1 MKFLLTISIAMT
13 VSLRW
18 PFGESSRP
26 RTRIHSPFYVG
37 DRLIMT
43 TNPNGCEVE
52 AVRGDY
58 VRCKRELENGED
70 WWHVTALGQG
80 HIRTSLNTNQPQPPA
95 PVPQPP
101 GWSQARDLGSRQPPD
116 RPPATGSPTSEFR
129 GSLDTL

>member
-13 VSLRW
+13 VSFFAGLSANRPALAQESTH
-18 PFGESSRP
+18 PFN
-26 RTRIHSPFYVG
+26 VG

-80 HIRTSLNTNQPQPPA
+80 HIRIL
-95 PVPQPP
+95 
-101 GWSQARDLGSRQPPD
+101 R
-116 RPPATGSPTSEFR
+116 
-129 GSLDTL
+129 